1 MISLK
6 RLCIDLLGCYGI
18 RSLDEQFDFSDGKR
32 HVAVYASNGTMK
44 SSLARTFADIGR
56 RESKDRIFERE
67 YRRSITDNEGR
78 SLSED
83 RILVIRPYGDTKD
96 AAEASSGI
104 LASGRLRGD
113 YDKIR
118 SGLEGKRESLV
129 KSLSRMSGLAKDRV
143 VEALLRDF
151 GRDRAAVESFYDLI
165 EELDGAD
172 PDEFASLRDISYGA
186 VFSDRA
192 SRVINASHFRQH
204 RAEYME
210 KYNRLIDE
218 SPYLERFFDL
228 SRAAAARKRLQTTN
242 FFKAGHLV
250 TLVSP
255 EGDADM
261 DRIDEDRFEKILE
274 DEEKRVDAKALPEW
288 EKISRD
294 LSATAET
301 RKFLDAVSANKS
313 LLAELDDPGE
323 LRKKLWKAYLTAAD
337 SPARALAAEYR
348 ASRDKIGEMTR
359 AANDE
364 VTAWDKV
371 VKKYNKRFKPHFK
384 LSATNRAKTLLGDDV
399 LRLEF
404 TFVDDDGSEKVLDQA
419 RLEDTLSEGER
430 RAFYILNALF
440 EVEGRIERRQETVIV
455 VDDIADSFDYKN
467 KHAIVQYLKEVSEH
481 EFFHLLVLTHNF
493 DFFRS
498 VLMRGIVAYHKCYYA
513 RRDGARITLHGAD
526 SIRDPLRD
534 LTKRLDGG
542 KNPDN
547 HKHLVATIPFAR
559 SMIGYADGAGGDEY
573 AILSSV
579 LHYRHMTDTTT
590 VGQVLDTINGVF
602 PKANASPNPPI
613 CRDDGAI
620 DLVDRAAA
628 QARRSVKDPSGLGL
642 VDKVVM
648 SIYIRVAAERFMA
661 RTVHGGSPGEGVRYR
676 TPRLVEKYRECAA
689 WQGRGPSEA
698 ILDILDRVVLLTP
711 EIIHL
716 NAFMYEPI
724 LDMPADSLAR
734 LYDDVRA
741 LGGEA
746 GGA

>member
-1 MISLK
+1 MKSL
-6 RLCIDLLGCYGI
+6 RIDLLGCYGI
-18 RSLDEQFDFSDGKR
+18 RSLDEQFDFSDGRR
-32 HVAVYASNGTMK
+32 HVAVYASNGTVK

-56 RESKDRIFERE
+56 GESKDRIFERE

-96 AAEASSGI
+96 AAKASSGI
-104 LASGRLRGD
+104 LASGRLRSD

-129 KSLSRMSGLAKDRV
+129 RSLSRMSGLAEDRV
-143 VEALLRDF
+143 AEALLRDF
-151 GRDRAAVESFYDLI
+151 GRDRAAVESLYDLI

-192 SRVINASHFRQH
+192 SRVINAAHFRQH
-204 RAEYME
+204 RVEYME
-210 KYNRLIDE
+210 KYNRLLDK
-218 SPYLERFFDL
+218 SLYLKRFFDL
-228 SRAAAARKRLQTTN
+228 SRAATARKRLLATN
-242 FFKAGHLV
+242 FFKAGHRV
-250 TLVSP
+250 SLVSP
-255 EGDADM
+255 EGDADI
-261 DRIDEDRFEKILE
+261 DRIDEDQFETILE
-274 DEEKRVDAKALPEW
+274 DEEKSVDAKALPEW
-288 EKISRD
+288 KKISDD

-301 RKFLDAVSANKS
+301 RKFLDAVSANRS

-323 LRKKLWKAYLTAAD
+323 LRKKLWMAYLTTAD

-348 ASRDKIGEMTR
+348 TSRDRIGEITR

-371 VKKYNKRFKPHFK
+371 VKKYNKRFKPHFR
-384 LSATNRAKTLLGDDV
+384 LSATNRAKTLLGDDA

-467 KHAIVQYLKEVSEH
+467 KHAIVQYLKEVSGH
-481 EFFHLLVLTHNF
+481 GFFHLLILTHNF
-493 DFFRS
+493 DFFRN
-498 VLMRGIVAYHKCYYA
+498 VLMRGIVGYDKCYYA
-513 RRDGARITLHGAD
+513 RRDNGRITLHCAD

-534 LTKRLDGG
+534 LTRRLDGG
-542 KNPDN
+542 KNQDN
-547 HKHLVATIPFAR
+547 HKHLVAAIPFAR

-573 AILSSV
+573 AILSSM
-579 LHYRHMTDTTT
+579 LHYRHTTDTTT

-602 PKANASPNPPI
+602 PKAKASPNPPI
-613 CRDDGAI
+613 CRNDKAI

-628 QARRSVKDPSGLGL
+628 QARESAEDPTGLDL

-661 RTVHGGSPGEGVRYR
+661 RTVHGGNPGEDMRDR
-676 TPRLVEKYRECAA
+676 TPDLVEEYTKCAIRP
-689 WQGRGPSEA
+689 GCEPSEA
-698 ILDILDRVVLLTP
+698 ILDTLDRVVLMTP

-724 LDMPADSLAR
+724 LDMPADSLAS
-734 LYDDVRA
+734 LYDDVCA
-741 LGGEA
+741 LGEEA
-746 GGA
+746 GALDG